1 MNNKKYVSWIMAVG
15 LVASL
20 AIAGSAFAATA
31 PQGGWSGGAG
41 GMHRGGG
48 TPGVFGT
55 VSAVN
60 GTTLTVTAKA
70 RPSMANGATA
80 APATPA
86 TVYTVDASNA
96 KVYKGSSTSTVSVSN
111 IVMGDTVMVAGTVSG
126 SNITATVI
134 RDGIG
139 GAMGQPGMSGGKG
152 FGRGASSTTPRAMPT
167 AAIQGNGEPVI
178 GGAVT
183 AIDGSTLTVTNASNV
198 TYTIN
203 AASSTII
210 KNGTSTT
217 VASVA
222 VGDNLIVQG
231 TVSGTSVT
239 ASSVIDQG
247 VKNGNTSSS
256 GASASGS
263 HGAGFGFG
271 GIFSAIGGFFKH
283 LFGF

>member
-1 MNNKKYVSWIMAVG
+1 MNNKKYVSWITAAG

-31 PQGGWSGGAG
+31 PQAWSGGSG

-48 TPGVFGT
+48 APGVFGT

-70 RPSMANGATA
+70 RPTA
-80 APATPA
+80 ANANAAAVASA

-111 IVMGDTVMVAGTVSG
+111 IATGDTVMVAGTVSG
-126 SNITATVI
+126 SNITATSI
-134 RDGIG
+134 RDGVG
-139 GAMGQPGMSGGKG
+139 GTMGRVN
-152 FGRGASSTTPRAMPT
+152 RGASSTTPRTMPT
-167 AAIQGNGEPVI
+167 TAIQGNGEPVI

-203 AASSTII
+203 AVNSTII

-217 VASVA
+217 IANVA

-247 VKNGNTSSS
+247 VKSGNTSSS
-256 GASASGS
+256 GVSASSGS
-263 HGAGFGFG
+263 HGGGFGFG
-271 GIFSAIGGFFKH
+271 GVFSAIGGFFKH